1 MKLRI
6 AIAVVTLLC
15 ALPGI
20 YAVNALGMSDRF
32 LEVKML
38 AVATL
43 VFRLGA
49 GVVGALMLIKG
60 MKLGAVLVL
69 TMWGFL
75 IAVNSYAAASMLTGP
90 WQFEWAWNAQN
101 QFYLPAFSQ
110 ALGFIALGIGV
121 TWVLIRSRPYLA
133 PSRISFSLKNV

>member
-1 MKLRI
+1 MYLRTS
-6 AIAVVTLLC
+6 IAVVTLLC

-32 LEVKML
+32 LEVKLL
-38 AVATL
+38 ALATL
-43 VFRLGA
+43 IFRLGA
-49 GVVGALMLIKG
+49 GVVGALMLFKG
-60 MKLGAVLVL
+60 MKLGAVLVV

-75 IAVNSYAAASMLTGP
+75 IALNSYAAASMLTGP

-110 ALGFIALGIGV
+110 SIGFIALGLAV
-121 TWVLIRSRPYLA
+121 TAVLVRTWSCLEQ
-133 PSRISFSLKNV
+133 SEVSFSQKNL